1 MNGGEVGRSSDSPAS
16 LGLQLSKTRMS
27 ISSATEANASERDI
41 LSPHWGGRTGEE
53 SEHPPSAPSYQQSVV
68 PRRLLQS

>member
-27 ISSATEANASERDI
+27 ISSASEANASERDI
-41 LSPHWGGRTGEE
+41 LSPHSRTGEE